1 MLFDNTPEK
10 RIAREADKVAS
21 LKEDLDAISW
31 GRVLEIGKQLQGKGA
46 AEAELGAE
54 LVSIAQSNLSLATR
68 LGIDPAPLE
77 NRVMASGVKIV
88 EGGLAQAAI
97 DASRVPVGSGAASP
111 SPTAS
116 RGEAGRADEPARAA
130 SESDG
135 ETQPIELPGSFSIC
149 IERPESGMADGGL
162 SLKEL
167 MEASRRLDDE
177 GGATFRSKM
186 PDEAAAFDPQ
196 EPPSRIVPRSTTEL
210 PIDLPRIP
218 RIGDVPV
225 AAEPSEGRADDAT
238 ETEEETL
245 FEPALPPEAPLGG
258 IAIVDGEADGAADA
272 PAGTP
277 GEDAVA
283 AIKRACEAFSE
294 PEPEPE
300 PEPTAAPAAG
310 EPAACGGAVPDEAG
324 SRVEQPGRE
333 RFARFRNLY
342 ESRDGSLCVFE
353 DEHGHLVAVDA
364 SKLA

>member
-1 MLFDNTPEK
+1 MLFGNTPEK

-68 LGIDPAPLE
+68 LGIDPAPPE
-77 NRVMASGVKIV
+77 SRVMASGVKIV

-97 DASRVPVGSGAASP
+97 DASRAPVGSGAASP
-111 SPTAS
+111 SPSAS

-130 SESDG
+130 CESDG

-149 IERPESGMADGGL
+149 IGRPESGMADGGL
-162 SLKEL
+162 SLEEL

-177 GGATFRSKM
+177 GVTFRSKM

-225 AAEPSEGRADDAT
+225 AAEPSEGRADEAT
-238 ETEEETL
+238 ETEEEAL

-258 IAIVDGEADGAADA
+258 IAVADGGADGAADA

-300 PEPTAAPAAG
+300 PTAVPGAG

-324 SRVEQPGRE
+324 SRAERPGRE